1 MASINIGKNV
11 FECTTC
17 EKSFSRKSDLNRHIS
32 MTKNHTS
39 DSVHEETKT
48 FKCKK
53 CDKGL
58 TRKYCLK
65 KHMAGVHAPGKLPSK
80 CNICNAS
87 FADAQY
93 LNIHIN
99 DVHTKRTVYKATP
112 SRRQMALEKRKN
124 KK

>member
-1 MASINIGKNV
+1 MFLNV
-11 FECTTC
+11 PRVRKVSQ
-17 EKSFSRKSDLNRHIS
+17 EKVTLTDIFLWPKI
-32 MTKNHTS
+32 TQVIP
-39 DSVHEETKT
+39 VHEETKT

-53 CDKGL
+53 CDKGF

-93 LNIHIN
+93 
-99 DVHTKRTVYKATP
+99 
-112 SRRQMALEKRKN
+112 
-124 KK
+124 KKDGL